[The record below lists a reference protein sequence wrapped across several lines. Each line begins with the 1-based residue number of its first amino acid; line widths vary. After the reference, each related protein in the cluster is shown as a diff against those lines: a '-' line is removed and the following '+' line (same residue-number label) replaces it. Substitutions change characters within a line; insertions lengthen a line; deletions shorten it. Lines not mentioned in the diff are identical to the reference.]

1 LPEKSQQKKKKLIF
15 VQGQRMERGSDV
27 WGKEGV
33 EPELLQEEDAR
44 ASRPPSEIR
53 RSYETTDAQGCAGL
67 MARAKGW
74 AKTLK
79 RQIVT
84 LYLAYQHPLTPW
96 FASSPLFYCC

>member
-1 LPEKSQQKKKKLIF
+1 
-15 VQGQRMERGSDV
+15 MERGSDV
-27 WGKEGV
+27 WGKEGA
-33 EPELLQEEDAR
+33 EPELLEDAR

-53 RSYETTDAQGCAGL
+53 KSYETTDARGCTGL

-96 FASSPLFYCC
+96 FAFSPLFLL